1 MVVSLQKVFI
11 ILYQP
16 LWFQIVHSD
25 SEKKGASTFAM
36 EIEPQVRS
44 SLSKAGLEWTVI
56 RMT

>member
-1 MVVSLQKVFI
+1 MVVSLKKVFI

-16 LWFQIVHSD
+16 LGYQVAHSD

-36 EIEPQVRS
+36 EIEPEVRS